1 MCIKQG
7 KVAADLLLVRYV
19 QLKKVVIE
27 KLGLVS
33 PEDAQEQGTIYT
45 NLNRFGAGRC
55 RECGYG

>member
-33 PEDAQEQGTIYT
+33 PGDAQEQGTIYT
-45 NLNRFGAGRC
+45 NLNRFGEGRC